1 MGSSGS
7 KIEDFNEEYYGLQK
21 KIKDVEW
28 EYILFEIISL
38 ENLPKE
44 FLGLDNPDPTI
55 KLEAIGGSVDLPIT
69 PPPNECQFVTRWDAK
84 TPVWNELGFVA
95 YGKGQVEK
103 VKITIMDD
111 NKMLKDTLLLE
122 KEVPIPKD
130 IGKWSNEMVL
140 KEKDLTIKFKM
151 RRDTKPVQNEDAYKN
166 MDLKEIKFDV
176 NGKVGYETGIQASL
190 KYHQAESNTK
200 AVMYF
205 PGLVDT
211 FRHPHLLDLFSSEGF
226 DFYSLDPHGCG
237 RTAKYLKDPR
247 YAHDVP
253 EQNFD
258 AYIKDID
265 KTIEF
270 MKKSKDYDSVL
281 VYAHSTGAPIFL
293 NYYLNKRENDNS
305 IAKYF
310 DAVIM
315 NGPFLD
321 FGGDATDGIGSSCNE
336 FILESILTRLPFF
349 ASKNLN
355 LISADKNEFVMFRA
369 RRWILYNT
377 PVDSSIICS
386 TNITLNYMKAVTKV
400 HRHLNKSIKKDK
412 GHVVGFDELPCLF
425 MSSKGDTILT
435 HKESLGRATGLFEN
449 PEIHQLQ
456 HNFHDVCLSDTKELN
471 EIPLE
476 IIRDWLKKTF
486 PANDDKKKEVE
497 YDC

>member
-1 MGSSGS
+1 MGSSAS
-7 KIEDFNEEYYGLQK
+7 KVEDFNEEYYGLQK

-28 EYILFEIISL
+28 EYILFEIVSL

-44 FLGLDNPDPTI
+44 FLGLENPDPTI
-55 KLEAIGGSVDLPIT
+55 KLEVNGGSVDLPIT
-69 PPPNECQFVTRWDAK
+69 PPPNEYQFVTRWDDQ

-103 VKITIMDD
+103 VKIKIMDD
-111 NKMLKDTLLLE
+111 NQILKDTMLLE

-130 IGKWSNEMVL
+130 IGKWTDEIVL
-140 KEKDLTIKFKM
+140 KEKELTLTFKM
-151 RRDTKPVQNEDAYKN
+151 RRDTEPVQNEDAYKN
-166 MDLKEIKFDV
+166 MNMNLKEIKFDV

-190 KYHQAESNTK
+190 KYHQGESNTK

-205 PGLVDT
+205 PGLFDT

-253 EQNFD
+253 EQTYD
-258 AYIKDID
+258 AYIEDID
-265 KTIEF
+265 QAVEF

-281 VYAHSTGAPIFL
+281 VYAHSTGAPVFL
-293 NYYLNKRENDNS
+293 NYYLNKRENNNS
-305 IAKYF
+305 IATYF

-321 FGGDATDGIGSSCNE
+321 WGGNATDGIGDSFHE
-336 FILESILTRLPFF
+336 FLVENILTRLPFF
-349 ASKNLN
+349 ASRNLN
-355 LISADKNEFVMFRA
+355 TVSADKNEFILFRA

-377 PVDSSIICS
+377 PIDSSIICS
-386 TNITLNYMKAVTKV
+386 TNTTVNYMNAVTKV
-400 HRHLNKSIKKDK
+400 HRLLNKSIKKDK
-412 GHVVGFDELPCLF
+412 GHVIGFDELPCLL
-425 MSSKGDTILT
+425 MSSKGDTVLT
-435 HKESLGRATGLFEN
+435 NKESIDRTTGLFEN
-449 PEIHQLQ
+449 PEVHQLQ
-456 HNFHDVCLSDTKELN
+456 HNFHDVCLSDSEELN

-476 IIRDWLKKTF
+476 IIREWLKKTF
-486 PANDDKKKEVE
+486 ANHGKKKEVE
-497 YDC
+497 HE